1 MKLISL
7 RVKDFRRFYG
17 DQEIKFSSDPKKNFT
32 IIHAENG
39 TGKSNLLNAINWC
52 LYGELVKGTNQPELM
67 INQTHLLQ
75 KGKRAFTEV
84 RLNLIDDGGK
94 ELMFLRRKNMSES
107 HSISRAYEGPDEIPI
122 DDKMSKK
129 Y

>member
-17 DQEIKFSSDPKKNFT
+17 DQEIKFSSDPKKTFT

-52 LYGELVKGTNQPELM
+52 LYGELVKGTNQ
-67 INQTHLLQ
+67 
-75 KGKRAFTEV
+75 
-84 RLNLIDDGGK
+84 LN
-94 ELMFLRRKNMSES
+94 
-107 HSISRAYEGPDEIPI
+107 
-122 DDKMSKK
+122 
-129 Y
+129 